1 MEYKGKVLQ
10 FGKYTRVQLER
21 MKQDLKLEM
30 SLQMLSFCAAYYRGE
45 EKRDPLIAE
54 LLFLDRFAAARPITA
69 ADTAPTQLLTNDAFV
84 AETYADLMRKRH
96 EIYPTRK
103 TPCTLS
109 EALELATVYIQCAGK
124 SPTFSDVTVLTED
137 ASLSPSAFSRGN
149 YVTAQNADFGF
160 RALGGNR
167 PTPKADDRLVLLVPA
182 PNCDIRQYRE
192 QVEALLNHDTL
203 SAEAVDICSVGE
215 SGLLREILR
224 MTDGA
229 YLELARLSRTG
240 DPIGLSMLSNAY
252 AGNYLLR
259 LPADRC
265 DDFVKAV
272 TCFGLRALA
281 FGYLQ
286 KNARITVVTQQ
297 IGAFS
302 LASDFL
308 RILLPLSATTAALT
322 DEKHGTPCTVSHIP
336 LSRKHCAYLASNTPT
351 PNQTASTNRHLC
363 AVAASHPQGRFFLN
377 AIETAL
383 VPILT
388 LAAAGC
394 DHTAQRLALG
404 LRLPAQAKTP
414 TEFGYAMSTVLG
426 LYRIEAELGMP
437 HASYQITND
446 ANTAY
451 PSLTVASI
459 AKAEP
464 CPTHFV
470 KEGNHVF
477 CIAPATNRNGL
488 LDFAA
493 LRDLL
498 ECLARWHRDGILKSA
513 RVLCRESL
521 PDVLA
526 DMRGSGIGCRMLGE
540 TLFLNEKMPVAI
552 VLETTE
558 PIQAQKVGVTFRCQE
573 APAPAV
579 QKQFAPK
586 HCLIRTERPSVV
598 ICAAPHDVEARILW
612 DELETRG
619 AKVTFFKVDAHTDA
633 DAIARAVM
641 SAQALIVCRGVRLPQ
656 DEGVRFAVD
665 TLRRA
670 CGRVIYPGVKK
681 LPENQS
687 GIALENGFY
696 EAMLTQIC
704 TFEK

>member
-1 MEYKGKVLQ
+1 M
-10 FGKYTRVQLER
+10 ER

-30 SLQMLSFCAAYYRGE
+30 SLQMLSFCAAYYRSE

-54 LLFLDRFAAARPITA
+54 LLFLDRFAAAKAITT

-84 AETYADLMRKRH
+84 AQTYADLMRKRH
-96 EIYPTRK
+96 EIYPNRK

-109 EALELATVYIQCAGK
+109 EALEMATVYIQCAGK
-124 SPTFSDVTVLTED
+124 SPTLSDVTVLTED

-149 YVTAQNADFGF
+149 YVTSQNADFGF
-160 RALGGNR
+160 RTFGKNR
-167 PTPKADDRLVLLVPA
+167 PAPKADDRLVLLVPA
-182 PNCDIRQYRE
+182 PNCNIRQYRE

-203 SAEAVDICSVGE
+203 AAEAVDICSVGE
-215 SGLLREILR
+215 QGLLREILR

-272 TCFGLRALA
+272 TCFGLRALS

-286 KNARITVVTQQ
+286 KNARIAVVTQQ

-308 RILLPLSATTAALT
+308 RILLPLSATAAALA
-322 DEKHGTPCTVSHIP
+322 DEKHGKPCAISHKP
-336 LSRKHCAYLASNTPT
+336 LTRKSCSYLASDAPT
-351 PNQTASTNRHLC
+351 QNQAVLKGQHLC
-363 AVAASHPQGRFFLN
+363 AVAASHPNSRFFLN
-377 AIETAL
+377 AVETAL

-394 DHTAQRLALG
+394 DHTQQRLALG
-404 LRLPAQAKTP
+404 LRLPARVKSPA
-414 TEFGYAMSTVLG
+414 EFGYAMSTVLG
-426 LYRIEAELGMP
+426 LYRVETELGMP
-437 HASYQITND
+437 HASYKITHD
-446 ANTAY
+446 ADTAY
-451 PSLTVASI
+451 PSLSVASI
-459 AKAEP
+459 AKAAP

-477 CIAPATNRNGL
+477 CIAPATDRNGL
-488 LDFAA
+488 PDFGA
-493 LRDLL
+493 LRNLL
-498 ECLARWHRDGILKSA
+498 ECLARWRREGIVKSA
-513 RVLCRESL
+513 RVICRESL

-526 DMRGSGIGCRMLGE
+526 DMRGNGIGCRMYGE
-540 TLFLNEKMPVAI
+540 TLFLDEKMPIAL

-558 PIQAQKVGVTFRCQE
+558 PIQAKKVGVTFRCQE
-573 APAPAV
+573 APAPTV
-579 QKQFAPK
+579 QKLFAPK

-633 DAIARAVM
+633 DAISRAVL
-641 SAQALIVCRGVRLPQ
+641 SAQTMIVCQDVRLPQ
-656 DEGVRFAVD
+656 NEALHFAMD

-670 CGRVIYPGVKK
+670 RGRVIYPGVKT

-704 TFEK
+704 SFEK